1 MIGNNN
7 IPLAERLRPGDLEGY
22 IGQEQLVGADGIIRK
37 MIDTGRVNS
46 FILWGPPGVGKTTLA
61 RIVAA
66 KTEVPFYTLSAETSG
81 EKDVREIIDS

>member
-46 FILWGPPGVGKTTLA
+46 FILWGPP
-61 RIVAA
+61 R
-66 KTEVPFYTLSAETSG
+66 S
-81 EKDVREIIDS
+81 R

>member
-37 MIDTGRVNS
+37 MIDNFKKR
-46 FILWGPPGVGKTTLA
+46 KKC
-61 RIVAA
+61 IVLY
-66 KTEVPFYTLSAETSG
+66 VCL
-81 EKDVREIIDS
+81 